1 MDIDADTPDG
11 RRYYQTNGWTFWEY
25 ADASGTQ
32 RPMEA
37 LRKQYLNER
46 SRNARRA
53 RARADLPGVG
63 RFVERSGI

>member
-1 MDIDADTPDG
+1 MDGVPPDE
-11 RRYYQTNGWTFWEY
+11 RPDVLEY

-32 RPMEA
+32 RPM
-37 LRKQYLNER
+37 KPPQQYLNER

-53 RARADLPGVG
+53 SESRLAGVG